1 MAGASGERRGGEVMD
16 FWCFGA
22 ACFFAGLALSWLLFW
37 RVLDIDYDII
47 QPPDLL
53 LQLLDFTMLAAIILI
68 VLNAIRLLGI

>member
-1 MAGASGERRGGEVMD
+1 MD

-37 RVLDIDYDII
+37 LEKKNHVFSSRPDVLAV
-47 QPPDLL
+47 LAF
-53 LQLLDFTMLAAIILI
+53 LQMLAAIILI